1 MYFNTLKL
9 YYLFEYVH
17 FLLDSFTV
25 VNGLTNVRLKFQK
38 SIDILFQFCYYNRE
52 VSAMNLSYSDYLFM
66 VDMWLKYKKRHNIHI
81 ELKREISD
89 RERLNRLKKRRK
101 YRGKPVNH
109 PVVLKLSPKTLKRL
123 QSRFEKPYIPF
134 QVAEEK
140 ERCLDVYKEKD

>member
-1 MYFNTLKL
+1 
-9 YYLFEYVH
+9 
-17 FLLDSFTV
+17 
-25 VNGLTNVRLKFQK
+25 
-38 SIDILFQFCYYNRE
+38 
-52 VSAMNLSYSDYLFM
+52 MNLSYSDYLFM

-81 ELKREISD
+81 KLKREISD

-109 PVVLKLSPKTLKRL
+109 PVVLKLSLKTLKRL
-123 QSRFEKPYIPF
+123 RSRFEKPYIPF